1 MMSRIICMEITVIM
15 QRFQLKNSMSCNSY
29 YYSYREHESNSM
41 LALKYLDVKIILK
54 GIFYMN

>member
-1 MMSRIICMEITVIM
+1 
-15 QRFQLKNSMSCNSY
+15 MSCNSY

-54 GIFYMN
+54 GIFYMNKNLYRMKTLKTTNNY